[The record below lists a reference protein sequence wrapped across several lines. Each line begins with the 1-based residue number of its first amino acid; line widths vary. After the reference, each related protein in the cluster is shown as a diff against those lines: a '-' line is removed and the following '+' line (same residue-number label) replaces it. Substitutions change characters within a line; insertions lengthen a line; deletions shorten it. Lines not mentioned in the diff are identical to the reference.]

1 MNNLSNDALTDNSNH
16 FCRFKPIPT
25 LALYIL
31 IPLFLLGLAVSV
43 FFLIVVQNAAFFVCF
58 VLLFSFVFAF
68 IGWNTHNWR
77 KKGAIFL
84 FFRSFPDSDIRCAK
98 EGQLVKITGLATC
111 GSVSL
116 ESSYEKAARCVY
128 ASTFL
133 YECRGF
139 GMRLVNI
146 NKSCFRWNLA
156 YCERFSTDFY
166 ITDQKSG
173 TQVVVKAGSGSK
185 VIPLIAESQII
196 HTSGQHRI
204 LSPHLRKWLK
214 DRNLSAEARTL
225 HLEEGYVQEGSS
237 VTVIGM
243 LHRNDDIV
251 MIIEPPGVI
260 STGCM
265 WQKLLL
271 PVDIDG
277 LIIGISQM
285 AVPVATQEAGHHIEQ

>member
-1 MNNLSNDALTDNSNH
+1 MNNLSNAALRDDRKH
-16 FCRFKPIPT
+16 FCSFKPIPT

-43 FFLIVVQNAAFFVCF
+43 FFLIVVRNAAFFVSF
-58 VLLFSFVFAF
+58 VLLFSLFFAF

-84 FFRSFPDSDIRCAK
+84 FFRSFPDSDIRRAK

-116 ESSYEKAARCVY
+116 ESSYEKATRCVY
-128 ASTFL
+128 ASTLL

-139 GMRLVNI
+139 SMRPVNI

-173 TQVVVKAGSGSK
+173 TQVVVKAGSGSR

-196 HTSGQHRI
+196 HTTGQCRI

-214 DRNLSAEARTL
+214 DRNLSAEARFL
-225 HLEEGYVQEGSS
+225 RLEEGYVQEGSS

-251 MIIEPPGVI
+251 MIIEPHGVI

-277 LIIGISQM
+277 LLIGISQM
-285 AVPVATQEAGHHIEQ
+285 TVPVTTQESGQPIEQ

>member
-1 MNNLSNDALTDNSNH
+1 MNNLSNAALRDNSNH
-16 FCRFKPIPT
+16 FCSFRPLPT
-25 LALYIL
+25 PALYIL
-31 IPLFLLGLAVSV
+31 LPLFLLGLAVSV
-43 FFLIVVQNAAFFVCF
+43 FFLIVVQNAAFVISFL
-58 VLLFSFVFAF
+58 LLFSLVFAF

-77 KKGAIFL
+77 KKGAILL
-84 FFRSFPDSDIRCAK
+84 FFRSFPDSDIRRAK
-98 EGQLVKITGLATC
+98 EGQLVKITG
-111 GSVSL
+111 
-116 ESSYEKAARCVY
+116 
-128 ASTFL
+128 
-133 YECRGF
+133 
-139 GMRLVNI
+139 
-146 NKSCFRWNLA
+146 
-156 YCERFSTDFY
+156 RFSTDFY

-214 DRNLSAEARTL
+214 DRNLSTEARIL
-225 HLEEGYVQEGSS
+225 RLEEGYVQEGSS

-243 LHRNDDIV
+243 LHRNDDIAMV
-251 MIIEPPGVI
+251 LEPPGVI

-265 WQKLLL
+265 WHKLLL

-285 AVPVATQEAGHHIEQ
+285 AVPVTTQESGQPIAQ